1 MSDYAEMADG
11 PLEQHQPKEPTAT
24 PEPPKREPP
33 YILYRPW
40 EPPPKTGPELA
51 HLEVQEL
58 RTQMGQMQAAMQK
71 MQEAIC
77 HLELHVHR
85 LLNLTRR

>member
-11 PLEQHQPKEPTAT
+11 PIEPAKPEEPAT
-24 PEPPKREPP
+24 PELPKREPP
-33 YILYRPW
+33 YIRYTPW
-40 EPPPKTGPELA
+40 EPPPKTGPELV
-51 HLEVQEL
+51 HLEVADL

-85 LLNLTRR
+85 LLNQEGEL

>member
-11 PLEQHQPKEPTAT
+11 PVGPVLPA
-24 PEPPKREPP
+24 PPEPP
-33 YILYRPW
+33 YIRYVPW

-51 HLEVQEL
+51 HLEMAAL
-58 RTQMGQMQAAMQK
+58 RSQVGDMQATMQK

-85 LLNLTRR
+85 LLNQDGEL